1 MSSFLSRS
9 AFAAP
14 RFARAFSNT
23 PARSTAKIQII
34 GNIATAPELQ
44 ATSTGREMLKYTVVS
59 NRGRG
64 EAAKASFF
72 RISSFESDGPRRDYF
87 LSLPKGY
94 VSSASREART

>member
-34 GNIATAPELQ
+34 GSIANTPELSATA
-44 ATSTGREMLKYTVVS
+44 TGREILKYTVAS
-59 NRGRG
+59 SKGRDENR
-64 EAAKASFF
+64 KTSYF
-72 RISSFESDGPRRDYF
+72 RVSSFETEGPRRDYF
-87 LSLPKGY
+87 LSLPKG
-94 VSSASREART
+94 